1 MRQANDIRYVWR
13 VLMNNIVDCFNDIY
27 PISSDKMIKWKNE
40 NNQVTFESDK
50 YYYKLYEEEI
60 YTGKY
65 NNEIRLKLADIYK
78 NDYGLDW
85 EVRTL
90 IRDNLIYTAERR
102 EKLILCDERSMSFSE
117 ILSGWKNTLNKL
129 ENNLRL
135 NFIAEQIREV
145 IPRCNK
151 LLLLREAC
159 NKADDYALG
168 HNGEIILLDDTDFY
182 LVMLDNENQTIFNNN
197 FYIDVLTTCGELTFT
212 ANRPDQTPIPTISTV
227 FAPNNYLFGLYC
239 GLRLDTVK
247 LLMDQKQKMLLD
259 NISFIT
265 SNNKSVFYESQYIK
279 GFIDDKR

>member
-1 MRQANDIRYVWR
+1 
-13 VLMNNIVDCFNDIY
+13 MNNIVDCFNDIY